1 MTGTAEEGQF
11 ETIAVVGLSGR
22 FPGQNETPEQLWTSV
37 GNYRDCGDYLMKK
50 ESEDRNRGG
59 GTPEC
64 GGCVTMSYALD
75 NIEYFDRTLFGIS
88 PSEAELMDPQQRIML
103 ECAWTALEDA
113 GYNPLQSD
121 LRTGVFVG
129 ARTNTYLCSLVKDPD
144 LIRTVGPFHIGLAND
159 SGFLAMRISH
169 CLNLTGPSIAVH
181 TACSTSLVCVHLAMQ
196 SLFRG
201 ECDMA
206 LAGGVAVE
214 IPHALGYEYEEG
226 GVLAPDGVC
235 RPFDAKARGTVFGS
249 GVGVVVLRR
258 LSDAIADGDFI
269 YATIL
274 GSAVNNDGAYKAS
287 FSAPSVQGQ
296 IGVLNDAIRDANILG
311 NSVTYVEAHGT
322 GTLLGDAIEIRAL
335 ERIYGRD
342 RTKKCAVGSI
352 KGNVGHLDAAAGVTG
367 LIKTVLSLH
376 HGMLPPSLHFD
387 EPNPQIDFDKAG
399 LYVNTELRDWPA
411 NGSPRRAAVSA
422 FGVGGTNAHVVLEEA
437 PQREESDESRR
448 WQILVC
454 SGKTAKAEQ
463 EVILQ
468 LRHRLDQPRGDKLAD
483 IAFTLATGR
492 QRFAFRRAA
501 VCRDIS
507 QAVGCLTSEECVI
520 KNGGVED
527 SAGVAFLLSESE
539 MQDFRMIRQLYMA
552 EDVFRREMDRCSDI
566 IEGHCGI
573 DLKREMLK
581 EHGEEYPLSFLHP
594 VLVAAGY
601 GLAQVWLSWGVKPDV
616 LLGYG
621 LGEFVAATI
630 SGTMGIEDAVKLL
643 AYRGRLLDEFSG
655 GSLAELQA
663 DEHEVKTSL
672 RDEVWVASVSDIHS
686 CMISGAE
693 IAVESMCKEWE
704 QRGRKV
710 RRLST
715 RVAYYCPMM
724 APIAESLRREMGK
737 INLSPPR
744 IRCISSITGQ
754 WIQEE
759 FQDPEYWVTQLQS
772 PLRLAQAIESL
783 SGDATLSLVEVGIG
797 DQISAKIRAKD
808 PTARVMTSIT
818 GQDAQESML
827 KALAGLWCYGADIS
841 WPVFY
846 GSERRFKV
854 PLPTYPFQRKRYW
867 IDPPLDHA
875 KRKSVTGPGIAV
887 QKSGDLDGWFWS
899 HSWKAT
905 TRQVGRGDPTQRWLI
920 LQDDMGIADHFEARL
935 RTSGAAVV
943 TARPGT
949 EFNRLSANNYCL
961 SPFSKADWSEF
972 AQTLLDIAFIPTHL
986 ICAWDISAALESR
999 QAGYSDPNRLIS
1011 DVSSLSNGL
1020 MEFIERGWKFSV
1032 AVLGTNCIRVEER
1045 DIADPTKA
1053 PLLALC
1059 KILPQE
1065 NPGINAIFVD
1075 IGSVPCHSDRD
1086 RLVDA
1091 IIGDLQR
1098 PRTSATIAYRGTRR
1112 WMESYEPAYTELPGG
1127 IIRDEGVYLI
1137 TGGMG
1142 AVGRLIAKHLI
1153 RKYRA
1158 RVVLVGHRS
1167 AHNPVLLTQSTGDQD
1182 CAALIEEAAA
1192 TGGEV
1197 QTCAAAV
1204 EDENDMREAVRQSLQ
1219 RFGTIHGVIHAAGV
1233 THGSSLFKLIKDTC
1247 FEDCLTQSGPKL
1259 GGLRTLE
1266 KVVEGLRLDF
1276 VLAMSSNAA
1285 VLGGLGFLSY
1295 ATANCAMDI
1304 FVTQRQFDDS
1314 LTRWISANWD
1324 HWPAETRKYGA
1335 MRTSMEDLAMT
1346 HNESTEAL
1354 ERVLGRADSG
1364 QIVVSTGNL
1373 QARIGLWIETRPDG
1387 KTEAGQHNEPST
1399 RMPRPRLRSQYIEP
1413 RNDVELK
1420 LAQVWA
1426 DLLGLD
1432 KVGVKDDFFELGGHS
1447 LLAAK
1452 LLTRSGQAINT
1463 TLPLKALFLGPTVAQ
1478 LAQFVSDNACV
1489 SA

>member
-1 MTGTAEEGQF
+1 MDNHDSTFADTSV
-11 ETIAVVGLSGR
+11 AVIGMAGA
-22 FPGQNETPEQLWTSV
+22 FPGAKTTSALWDRLCLKEGSIKLLEPRPEQ
-37 GNYRDCGDYLMKK
+37 
-50 ESEDRNRGG
+50 EDGIV
-59 GTPEC
+59 PA
-64 GGCVTMSYALD
+64 VAALD
-75 NIEYFDRTLFGIS
+75 DYDCFDAEFFGIP
-88 PSEAELMDPQQRIML
+88 PSEAELMDPQHRVLL
-103 ECAWTALEDA
+103 EQCWAALEDSGFA
-113 GYNPLQSD
+113 ATTS
-121 LRTGVFVG
+121 RTGLNAGVFAG
-129 ARTNTYLCSLVKDPD
+129 STFNTYLMTAIAKNQQLMKTTDPV
-144 LIRTVGPFHIGLAND
+144 LINITNGAD
-159 SGFLAMRISH
+159 FLTTRISYK
-169 CLNLTGPSIAVH
+169 LNLNGPSYTVQS
-181 TACSTSLVCVHLAMQ
+181 ACSTSLVAVHIACR
-196 SLFRG
+196 SLLDH
-201 ECDMA
+201 ECDLA
-206 LAGGVAVE
+206 IAGGVCVNVN
-214 IPHALGYEYEEG
+214 HMNGYRYQEG
-226 GVLAPDGVC
+226 GIASPDGVC

-274 GSAVNNDGAYKAS
+274 GSAVNNDGGVRPGY
-287 FSAPSVQGQ
+287 SAPSVDGQ
-296 IGVLNDAIRDANILG
+296 AEVIAEALAAGGSSPADVA
-311 NSVTYVEAHGT
+311 YVECHGT
-322 GTLLGDAIEIRAL
+322 GTLLGDPIEIRAL

-875 KRKSVTGPGIAV
+875 KRKSV
-887 QKSGDLDGWFWS
+887 
-899 HSWKAT
+899 
-905 TRQVGRGDPTQRWLI
+905 RRGR
-920 LQDDMGIADHFEARL
+920 LQL
-935 RTSGAAVV
+935 PV
-943 TARPGT
+943 
-949 EFNRLSANNYCL
+949 
-961 SPFSKADWSEF
+961 
-972 AQTLLDIAFIPTHL
+972 
-986 ICAWDISAALESR
+986 SR
-999 QAGYSDPNRLIS
+999 NPNRPELRSKWTPAENTTESIVVDVVELALHIHPIGIDDNIGELGCDSLQAIS
-1011 DVSSLSNGL
+1011 IVEAINK
-1020 MEFIERGWKFSV
+1020 R
-1032 AVLGTNCIRVEER
+1032 LGTTIKGVEVFHHLTVRE
-1045 DIADPTKA
+1045 IAHH
-1053 PLLALC
+1053 
-1059 KILPQE
+1059 
-1065 NPGINAIFVD
+1065 INGNTD
-1075 IGSVPCHSDRD
+1075 
-1086 RLVDA
+1086 
-1091 IIGDLQR
+1091 
-1098 PRTSATIAYRGTRR
+1098 
-1112 WMESYEPAYTELPGG
+1112 ES
-1127 IIRDEGVYLI
+1127 
-1137 TGGMG
+1137 
-1142 AVGRLIAKHLI
+1142 
-1153 RKYRA
+1153 
-1158 RVVLVGHRS
+1158 
-1167 AHNPVLLTQSTGDQD
+1167 
-1182 CAALIEEAAA
+1182 
-1192 TGGEV
+1192 
-1197 QTCAAAV
+1197 
-1204 EDENDMREAVRQSLQ
+1204 
-1219 RFGTIHGVIHAAGV
+1219 
-1233 THGSSLFKLIKDTC
+1233 
-1247 FEDCLTQSGPKL
+1247 
-1259 GGLRTLE
+1259 
-1266 KVVEGLRLDF
+1266 
-1276 VLAMSSNAA
+1276 
-1285 VLGGLGFLSY
+1285 
-1295 ATANCAMDI
+1295 
-1304 FVTQRQFDDS
+1304 
-1314 LTRWISANWD
+1314 
-1324 HWPAETRKYGA
+1324 
-1335 MRTSMEDLAMT
+1335 
-1346 HNESTEAL
+1346 
-1354 ERVLGRADSG
+1354 
-1364 QIVVSTGNL
+1364 
-1373 QARIGLWIETRPDG
+1373 
-1387 KTEAGQHNEPST
+1387 
-1399 RMPRPRLRSQYIEP
+1399 
-1413 RNDVELK
+1413 
-1420 LAQVWA
+1420 
-1426 DLLGLD
+1426 
-1432 KVGVKDDFFELGGHS
+1432 
-1447 LLAAK
+1447 
-1452 LLTRSGQAINT
+1452 
-1463 TLPLKALFLGPTVAQ
+1463 
-1478 LAQFVSDNACV
+1478 
-1489 SA
+1489 